1 MSDRRNKERE
11 RVWGRRPVILRF
23 DPGHPRPLQQ
33 QMDQPGV
40 TESATSLLASFFQS
54 VIQTTDR
61 IGDAT
66 PAPVKNSPQWYLVES
81 NESATIRKPIEI
93 EPEEDEAAELQ
104 EDDSL
109 VATQT
114 LSKPRTKS
122 FWRLQSP
129 HISLNV
135 FSPKS

>member
-66 PAPVKNSPQWYLVES
+66 PAPVKSSPQWYLVES

>member
-61 IGDAT
+61 ISDAT
-66 PAPVKNSPQWYLVES
+66 PAPVKSSPQWYLVES